1 MELDDRSK
9 VIVDDLLSNPSV
21 SSKDLEKKYDLTRRQ
36 LGYSINKINDWLK
49 DSNLPAIERT
59 RQGHFI
65 IDQTVFTNLASE
77 LPKVLPADMNILS
90 ENQRV
95 YMIVMMILSN
105 EELSLFHFT
114 SELAVSKNTIL
125 SDLKRAQEFVSDYN
139 LTIRYSRRSGYL
151 IEGKEFNIRKLLT
164 NVISKLLDMKNGSDW
179 IYKLA
184 NIQEYEITEINNR
197 IDNVEKK
204 LTIQFTDEKVAMMPF
219 TLILVLERIKKG
231 HIIDPFYIQYE
242 ELSDTKEYLATE
254 EILYDLKDIPM
265 EERMFITLYL
275 LTANVY
281 WSESLTEE
289 AIPNLKQAIDDML
302 RLFEKRAIIFIQ
314 DREQLLNKLLL
325 HVKPAYYRIK
335 YHLNDVNDIQLTV
348 SKEFMELHH
357 LVQKSTEPL
366 EELIGEKI
374 PESETTY
381 LTMLIGGW
389 LTKQGESIQEK
400 VKAIVVC
407 PKGVSV
413 SRLMFSELRELFPE
427 FVFLDSLSVREFVNY
442 KLDYDIVFS
451 PVFLETDNRLY
462 IASSFLEREEKI
474 RLRKQVMLDFHGYI
488 PSDINVDDLITIIKN
503 NADIEDEQQLTKD
516 LYRYIH
522 RDDTAQVK
530 NQRNDLPAASLDE
543 LIIPENITL
552 KRSVSS
558 WEEAIRIAANPLVE
572 SGHIKNDYVEAI
584 ISYYDKDPYIVIGP
598 NIAIPHAA
606 PDEGVN
612 DVAMSLLRLEKG
624 VIFTEDY
631 SINLIVIIAAVDK
644 QKHLKALMQ
653 LMKLAGSDEDRN
665 AMIYADS
672 REEIFKIINK
682 YSV

>member
-9 VIVDDLLSNPSV
+9 KILDDLLSNPST
-21 SSKDLEKKYDLTRRQ
+21 SSKDLEKKYKLTRRQ
-36 LGYSINKINDWLK
+36 LGYSINKINDWLDESK
-49 DSNLPAIERT
+49 LSPIERT

-77 LPKVLPADMNILS
+77 QPNASPADMNILS
-90 ENQRV
+90 EDQRV

-114 SELAVSKNTIL
+114 SELEVSKNTVL
-125 SDLKRAQEFVSDYN
+125 SDLKRAQEFVSRLDLN
-139 LTIRYSRRSGYL
+139 IRYSRRLGYL

-164 NVISKLLDMKNGSDW
+164 NVISKLLNMTNGADR
-179 IYKLA
+179 ICELA
-184 NIQEYEITEINNR
+184 NIQEHEITEINNR

-204 LTIQFTDEKVAMMPF
+204 LTIQFTDEKVAIMPY

-231 HIIDPFYIQYE
+231 HIVDPFYIGYE

-254 EILYDLKDIPM
+254 EILYDIEDIPM

-281 WSESLTEE
+281 WSEFLTEE
-289 AIPNLKQAIDDML
+289 TIPNLKQAIDDML

-325 HVKPAYYRIK
+325 HIKPAYYRIK
-335 YHLNDVNDIQLTV
+335 YHLTEVNDVELSV

-357 LVQKSTEPL
+357 LVQQSTEPL

-389 LTKQGESIQEK
+389 LSKQGDSIQEK

-442 KLDYDIVFS
+442 KLDYDIIFS
-451 PVFLETDNRLY
+451 PVVLETKKKLF

-474 RLRKQVMLDFHGYI
+474 RLRKQVMLETHGYI
-488 PSDINVDDLITIIKN
+488 PSDIDIEELINIVKN
-503 NADIEDEQQLTKD
+503 HADIKDEQRLRKN

-530 NQRNDLPAASLDE
+530 NQEKALPAAGLDE
-543 LIIPENITL
+543 LITPGNITL
-552 KRSVSS
+552 RQSVSS
-558 WEEAIRIAANPLVE
+558 WDEAIRIAANPLVE
-572 SGHIKNDYVEAI
+572 SGHIETRYVDAI
-584 ISYYDKDPYIVIGP
+584 ISHYDKDPYIVIGP

-612 DVAMSLLRLEKG
+612 DVSMSLLRLENG

-665 AMIYADS
+665 AIIHSDS